1 LEVDDVRRLSPL
13 TLLLAAVATAS
24 AAEAQDAS
32 RRIEERFLA
41 PCCWR
46 ENLAV
51 HRSPEAEEMRAEIL
65 QLVKSGKTESEI
77 VDFYVARY
85 GERILREPRGGLSLW
100 LSVVPMLV
108 ILAGALLVAGYI
120 VRARRRLAE
129 VAPAEALPPLPD
141 VEERWR

>member
-1 LEVDDVRRLSPL
+1 LLRLLFISVI
-13 TLLLAAVATAS
+13 LAAQAN
-24 AAEAQDAS
+24 AQDPS

-51 HRSPEAEEMRAEIL
+51 HQSPAAEAMRNEIR
-65 QLVKSGKTESEI
+65 QLVKSGKTEAEI

-100 LSVVPMLV
+100 LTLVPV
-108 ILAGALLVAGYI
+108 LAVLTGALVVASYI
-120 VRARRRLAE
+120 LHSRRKLPKIT
-129 VAPAEALPPLPD
+129 PAEGLPSLPD
-141 VEERWR
+141 VEERWW